1 MLRATRQ
8 PHYGWS
14 VMDAATLKS
23 RWVEILDE
31 LESVSRAAWLAMFD
45 GRIQSLEDGVLT
57 LDFSDATK
65 FAGVHEYE
73 RDSRSAPFIAAL
85 EASITAVTGERIHI
99 VLSHALTHQPPTPD
113 GTASDE
119 FSG

>member
-8 PHYGWS
+8 PHYGWN
-14 VMDAATLKS
+14 VIDAATLKS

-45 GRIQSLEDGVLT
+45 GRIQSVEGGVLT

-73 RDSRSAPFIAAL
+73 RDSRSASFVAAL
-85 EASITAVTGERIHI
+85 EASITAVTGERLNI
-99 VLSHALTHQPPTPD
+99 VLSHALTHQPPYP
-113 GTASDE
+113 AACAPDE
-119 FSG
+119 FSD